1 MMNARGKFITNK
13 RVDIITQN
21 AAAQMMCCLRTR
33 ILFSESLSF
42 LNTALGCI
50 FYLSVYPL
58 PGIQILGL
66 NTLLTKGEDST
77 ICQL

>member
-1 MMNARGKFITNK
+1 MNARGNIITNK

-21 AAAQMMCCLRTR
+21 AAAQMLCCLRTR
-33 ILFSESLSF
+33 ILFSDSLSF
-42 LNTALGCI
+42 LNPALGFV

-66 NTLLTKGEDST
+66 NTLLMKGEVST